1 MGAGLFQT
9 VPSTAM
15 YMTTY
20 EAISSELKAVPQ
32 LQSIYPAIAGASAR
46 TLAVSV
52 MAPVELVRTKQMG
65 GISGSFFSIFNTTL
79 RERGVRGLFRGW
91 TSTVMRDS
99 PFSAIYWL
107 CFESVRP
114 RYRRLI
120 MGEENSSNIRGSGNS
135 NSIHSV
141 YSRLREPL
149 SVFLSGATSGVV
161 AAVFTHPFDLLKTR
175 QQVLGPEAKIG
186 LPLPEILTSDGQE
199 GKALLLEQAQKV
211 SLVEKAGCQLRY
223 IQCWWRH
230 FTVQEK
236 CTTHNMRGLGVYIE
250 SMFFRGLPLRL
261 AMIIPGGGI
270 MITIYETVKSWD
282 FQP

>member
-1 MGAGLFQT
+1 
-9 VPSTAM
+9 M
-15 YMTTY
+15 YMITY
-20 EAISSELKAVPQ
+20 EAISKELKAVPQ

-65 GISGSFFSIFNTTL
+65 GISGSFFSIFGTTV

-107 CFESVRP
+107 CFESFRP
-114 RYRRLI
+114 RYRGLI
-120 MGEENSSNIRGSGNS
+120 LGDSSSTGDGSTNS
-135 NSIHSV
+135 NNSHSMW
-141 YSRLREPL
+141 SRLREPL
-149 SVFLSGATSGVV
+149 SVFLSGASSGVV

-175 QQVLGPEAKIG
+175 QQVLGPEEKIG
-186 LPLPEILTSDGQE
+186 PPLPEILTSDAQE
-199 GKALLLEQAQKV
+199 GRALLLEQAQKAT
-211 SLVEKAGCQLRY
+211 LVERAGCQLRY
-223 IQCWWRH
+223 MQCWWRH

-236 CTTHNMRGLGVYIE
+236 CTTHNLRGLGVYIE
-250 SMFFRGLPLRL
+250 SVFFRGLPLRL

-282 FQP
+282 FQPQ